1 MRTDK
6 SESLVENTITDNKKA
21 IKTLMAEINSI
32 KDLIERSFIP
42 LRFFYWDTSD
52 KKQKKIGYLETLNID
67 LNRVLN
73 SLKVKDQTLEQQ
85 LQPIQAA
92 YQSTSSIAYS
102 NRKTIYAQGAANTI
116 YEMDRGRT
124 GERISATLKTINE
137 IKSEFEQEIAK
148 NQETQIELS
157 SIN

>member
-52 KKQKKIGYLETLNID
+52 KKQKK
-67 LNRVLN
+67 
-73 SLKVKDQTLEQQ
+73 
-85 LQPIQAA
+85 
-92 YQSTSSIAYS
+92 
-102 NRKTIYAQGAANTI
+102 
-116 YEMDRGRT
+116 
-124 GERISATLKTINE
+124 
-137 IKSEFEQEIAK
+137 
-148 NQETQIELS
+148 
-157 SIN
+157 